1 LFRLCEN
8 VTDLPNQGFF
18 PQMSQ
23 TAAID
28 GRGYQ
33 GGERSERRG
42 LLGDRLEMAMQVL
55 VRDRSGVREGEC
67 SVGSEEHG
75 DGLAEL
81 AERRLDGIG
90 HIEDAREG
98 HPELVHERPRLC
110 SRVQD
115 VDAEELHPVSELV
128 MRGHEAR
135 HLFATRRAPRPP
147 EVDHDRRALELP
159 QQSPERVWIGRG
171 KHVGER
177 RQQGGLGSVLCGDGP
192 GGGIRRRFASARSEK
207 REPSDE
213 GREQSGSHAGMVEP
227 FSDVPA
233 SPSVLA
239 LETSVLLVDR
249 KLATRRTGLREKG
262 DEAHIVLA
270 GMGIRTV
277 GELIRHYP
285 RRYIDRSAVER
296 IGELRIG
303 QQATV
308 IARVHKTTKRLTR
321 RRQSMVTITITD
333 GTGYLDLTFFNQP
346 WAAGI
351 YKEGLEV
358 AVSGTVTRYRGRL
371 QLGNQE
377 AEILGSD
384 ERDLVHTGRITPVHR
399 ASEGITTRTIRELVF
414 SALEKLPPIADPMP
428 SELIESERL
437 QDLDTALRRVHF
449 PEDAEQLAQAVE
461 RLKFDELFTLELGV
475 AFRKHRLES
484 ERTGVA
490 HRGEGE
496 LTDRLL
502 ATTPFE
508 PTKAQIRAIE
518 EVGGAMAARR
528 PMNVLLQGDVGSGK
542 TLVAV
547 HAALVAIQSG
557 HQAAIM
563 APTEVLAGQ
572 HARSVAVLLA
582 GVGGVNFL
590 DKAPAAAKAPEGQR
604 SLLDPLEGP
613 PSDPSSEALTYALLT
628 SAVTGKD
635 RTRILAG
642 IADGTVDLVIG
653 THALVQ
659 ESVSFHDLSL
669 AVVDEQHR
677 FGLHQRMALK
687 GKGDGEIDV
696 LIMTATPIPRTLA
709 LTYYGDLDVVVLD
722 EMPKGRKPI
731 GTAAARSDAERAA
744 AYDLVRREVRAG
756 RQAFVVCAAID
767 EGNRTQVR
775 AAEAE
780 AERLA
785 TKIFPDLRVELL
797 HGRMR
802 PKDKERVMEDFR
814 SGHADVLISTT
825 VIEVGVDVPNA
836 TVMLIEN
843 AERFG
848 LAQLH
853 QLRGRIGRGA
863 HVSYCVL
870 FDESEETNL
879 EARARIE
886 AMTRTTDGFELADED
901 LRLRGEGTLF
911 DTKQSGMPDL
921 KLARLADDLDLVK
934 RARARAFAHIKEDP
948 SLERHPRLFDELRDR
963 FEDSIAW
970 LFSA

>member
-1 LFRLCEN
+1 
-8 VTDLPNQGFF
+8 
-18 PQMSQ
+18 M
-23 TAAID
+23 I
-28 GRGYQ
+28 
-33 GGERSERRG
+33 
-42 LLGDRLEMAMQVL
+42 
-55 VRDRSGVREGEC
+55 
-67 SVGSEEHG
+67 
-75 DGLAEL
+75 
-81 AERRLDGIG
+81 
-90 HIEDAREG
+90 
-98 HPELVHERPRLC
+98 
-110 SRVQD
+110 
-115 VDAEELHPVSELV
+115 
-128 MRGHEAR
+128 
-135 HLFATRRAPRPP
+135 
-147 EVDHDRRALELP
+147 
-159 QQSPERVWIGRG
+159 
-171 KHVGER
+171 
-177 RQQGGLGSVLCGDGP
+177 
-192 GGGIRRRFASARSEK
+192 
-207 REPSDE
+207 
-213 GREQSGSHAGMVEP
+213 
-227 FSDVPA
+227 
-233 SPSVLA
+233 
-239 LETSVLLVDR
+239 
-249 KLATRRTGLREKG
+249 
-262 DEAHIVLA
+262 LA

-277 GELIRHYP
+277 GDLIRHYP

-296 IGELRIG
+296 IGDLRIG

-308 IARVHKTTKRLTR
+308 IARVHKTAKRLTR
-321 RRQSMVTITITD
+321 RRQSMVTVTISD
-333 GTGYLDLTFFNQP
+333 GTGFLDMTFFNQP

-351 YKEGLEV
+351 YKEGLEL
-358 AVSGTVTRYRGRL
+358 AVSGTVTRYRGHL
-371 QLGNQE
+371 QLANQE
-377 AEILGSD
+377 AEILGGE

-399 ASEGITTRTIRELVF
+399 ASEGVTTRTIRELVF
-414 SALEKLPPIADPMP
+414 VALDRLPPVADPLP
-428 SELIESERL
+428 AELIEAERL
-437 QDLDTALRRVHF
+437 LDLDAALRRVHF
-449 PEDAEQLAQAVE
+449 PEDAEQLAGAVE

-484 ERTGVA
+484 ERKGVA
-490 HRGEGE
+490 HQADGF
-496 LTDRLL
+496 LTDRLT

-508 PTKAQIRAIE
+508 PTKAQLRAID
-518 EVGGAMAARR
+518 EVGEAMAAAR

-547 HAALVAIQSG
+547 HACLVAIQSG

-572 HARSVAVLLA
+572 HARSVQALLE
-582 GVGGVNFL
+582 GVGAL
-590 DKAPAAAKAPEGQR
+590 DQLDRAAAPSSRADGQGSLLEPIEGIADDATPEGV
-604 SLLDPLEGP
+604 
-613 PSDPSSEALTYALLT
+613 TYALLT

-635 RTRILAG
+635 RARILAG
-642 IADGTVDLVIG
+642 IADGGVDLVIG

-659 ESVSFHDLSL
+659 EGVRFHDMSL

-687 GKGDGEIDV
+687 GKGDGEVDV

-722 EMPKGRKPI
+722 EMPKGRQPI
-731 GTAAARSDAERAA
+731 GTAAARSETERAD

-785 TKIFPDLRVELL
+785 TEVFPDLQVELL

-802 PKDKERVMEDFR
+802 PKDKDRVMEDFR
-814 SGHADVLISTT
+814 SGRADVLISTT

-853 QLRGRIGRGA
+853 QLRGRIGRGSN
-863 HVSYCVL
+863 VSYCVL
-870 FDESEETNL
+870 FDESEDTNVD
-879 EARARIE
+879 ARARIE

-921 KLARLADDLDLVK
+921 KLARLSEDLDLVK
-934 RARARAFAHIKEDP
+934 RARARAFTQVEQDP
-948 SLERHPRLFDELRDR
+948 TLERHPRLLEELRDR

-970 LFSA
+970 LFSS